1 MATSKQERDQII
13 EIISKENTAI
23 EALTT
28 SLSSVN
34 SYTKINSSFGKW
46 NKVPLTICWGSY
58 WS

>member
-28 SLSSVN
+28 SFSSVN
-34 SYTKINSSFGKW
+34 TSNKINSS
-46 NKVPLTICWGSY
+46 Y
-58 WS
+58 